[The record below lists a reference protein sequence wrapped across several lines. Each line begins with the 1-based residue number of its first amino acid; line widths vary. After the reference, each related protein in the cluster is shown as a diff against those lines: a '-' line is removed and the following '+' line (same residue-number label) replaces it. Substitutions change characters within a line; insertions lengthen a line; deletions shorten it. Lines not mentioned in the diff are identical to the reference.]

1 MKRKRWIGVAAV
13 VLAGAAVAG
22 TYGVKRL
29 RGSEKA
35 AVPSARV
42 QRGDVSL
49 DLAVAGEVRTL
60 KTATL
65 VAPLVAGGSLQL
77 VTFQST
83 GSAVKAGDLVCE
95 FDPTEQ
101 EYNVEQNRF
110 ELQQAE
116 QEITKLKADSAVQQ
130 SQDEVSLLQAR
141 FALRRAELDVK
152 GNELLGAID
161 AQKNLIAREEAKRA
175 LAQVEQDVKAH
186 SATNKAALAGLEV
199 RRSKATMSM
208 MIAQKNIDSMK
219 VRSPIDGLVVVRQN
233 QDASGGFFY
242 TGMVLPEY
250 RSGDT
255 VNPGRMLADVI
266 DLSGL
271 EVQGKINETDR
282 AILQAGQAVRVRADA
297 LPQDTLS
304 GKLKTIGGL
313 TGRRFLFESDARRQ
327 FDTTFQ
333 LDRVD
338 GRLRPG
344 MSAKVNIVG
353 QLLKNVLY
361 VPRQAVFEKEGKPIV
376 YVKEGDRLALREIK
390 VKFRTASRA
399 VIEGLNEG
407 QEVTLV
413 NPEAPTGK
421 AAPSSTSPAG
431 GGGAVRMVVS
441 Q

>member
-1 MKRKRWIGVAAV
+1 MKRWITIAV
-13 VLAGAAVAG
+13 VLAAVAAAAG
-22 TYGVKRL
+22 AYGVMRL
-29 RGSEKA
+29 HGAERS
-35 AVPSARV
+35 AVPTARV
-42 QRGDVSL
+42 QRGNVSL
-49 DLAVAGEVRTL
+49 DVAVTGEVRTL

-65 VAPLVAGGSLQL
+65 VAPPVAGGSLQL
-77 VTFQST
+77 ISFQAT

-116 QEITKLKADSAVQQ
+116 QEIAKLKADAAVQQ
-130 SQDEVSLLQAR
+130 SQDEVALLQAR

-161 AQKNLIAREEAKRA
+161 AQKNLIALEEAKRT
-175 LAQVEQDVKAH
+175 LAQVEQDVKSHAA
-186 SATNKAALAGLEV
+186 SNKASLSGLGE
-199 RRSKATMSM
+199 RQAKAMMSM
-208 MIAQKNIDSMK
+208 TVAQKNIESMK
-219 VRSPIDGLVVVRQN
+219 VRAPIDGLVVARQN
-233 QDASGGFFY
+233 QDASGGFYY

-250 RSGDT
+250 RSGDM
-255 VNPGRMLADVI
+255 VNPGRTLADVV

-282 AILQAGQAVRVRADA
+282 ASLQAGQEVRVRADA
-297 LPQDTLS
+297 LPKDTVG

-313 TGRRFLFESDARRQ
+313 ASRRFFWDSDTRRQ

-344 MSAKVNIVG
+344 MSAKVDIVG

-361 VPRQAVFEKEGKPIV
+361 VPRQAVFEKEGRPIV
-376 YVKEGDRLALREIK
+376 YVKEGDRLALHEVK
-390 VKFRTASRA
+390 VKFRTASHA

-407 QEVTLV
+407 TEVTLV
-413 NPEAPTGK
+413 NPEATPGK
-421 AAPSSTSPAG
+421 GAPSSSSPGAG
-431 GGGAVRMVVS
+431 GGVRMVVS

>member
-1 MKRKRWIGVAAV
+1 MKRVRWIAVAVV
-13 VLAGAAVAG
+13 VLAVAVAASA
-22 TYGVKRL
+22 YGVKRL
-29 RGSEKA
+29 QGSERT
-35 AVPSARV
+35 AVPTARV

-49 DLAVAGEVRTL
+49 DLALTGEVRTL

-77 VTFQST
+77 VSFQST

-101 EYNVEQNRF
+101 EYNVEQSRF

-116 QEITKLKADSAVQQ
+116 QEIAKLKADTAVQQ
-130 SQDEVSLLQAR
+130 SQDDVSLLQAR

-161 AQKNLIAREEAKRA
+161 AQKNLIALDEARRA

-186 SATNKAALAGLEV
+186 SASNKASLTGLEE
-199 RRSKATMSM
+199 RRNKAMMSM
-208 MIAQKNIDSMK
+208 MVAQKNIESMK
-219 VRSPIDGLVVVRQN
+219 VRAPIDGLVVVRQN

-255 VNPGRMLADVI
+255 VNPGRTLADVI

-271 EVQGKINETDR
+271 EVPGKINETDR
-282 AILQAGQAVRVRADA
+282 ASLQAGQTVRVRADA
-297 LPQDTLS
+297 LPADTLS

-313 TGRRFLFESDARRQ
+313 TGRRYFFESDSRRQ

-344 MSAKVNIVG
+344 MSAKVDIVG

-361 VPRQAVFEKEGKPIV
+361 VPRQAVFEKEGKPVV
-376 YVKEGDRLALREIK
+376 YVKDGDRLALREIK

-399 VIEGLNEG
+399 IVEGVNEG
-407 QEVTLV
+407 AEVALV
-413 NPEAPTGK
+413 NPEAPSGK
-421 AAPSSTSPAG
+421 GAPSSTSPAG